1 MSDIQYDQAMTEEE
15 LWDKVFTLQSEL
27 IELRQRMCKAS
38 EALDAAFNIY
48 PTLEFKPEGKFHEAK
63 RVGFGQFLKHASKAV
78 TPDWE
83 TDL

>member
-1 MSDIQYDQAMTEEE
+1 MSDIQYDKAMTEEE

-83 TDL
+83 TEL